1 MLSKKRLELNIAIFA
16 SHNGSVLESLLDAG
30 FNVKLIITNNSD
42 APVIQKAHRNGIAC
56 EVVNE
61 RLYPNKV
68 TQTILNK
75 LEAYDIDLIILAG
88 YMKMLPKE
96 LVKRYRNRIVN
107 SHPSLLP
114 KFGGAGMYGR
124 RVHEAVVAAGERES
138 GVSVH
143 YVEEE
148 YDSGEIILQ
157 KSLEVDPLWDAALL
171 EAAVKE
177 IEPAAVIE
185 ALRKI
190 ENDRS

>member
-1 MLSKKRLELNIAIFA
+1 MNIAIFA
-16 SHNGSVLESLLDAG
+16 SHNGSILEPLLQAG
-30 FNVKLIITNNSD
+30 FDVKLVITNNTD
-42 APVIQKAHRNGIAC
+42 APVIKKALQKGITC

-61 RLYPNKV
+61 RLYLTGV
-68 TQTILNK
+68 TRTILEK
-75 LEAYDIDLIILAG
+75 LQEHNIDLIVLAG
-88 YMKMLPKE
+88 YMKMLPEE

-190 ENDRS
+190 EDDRS